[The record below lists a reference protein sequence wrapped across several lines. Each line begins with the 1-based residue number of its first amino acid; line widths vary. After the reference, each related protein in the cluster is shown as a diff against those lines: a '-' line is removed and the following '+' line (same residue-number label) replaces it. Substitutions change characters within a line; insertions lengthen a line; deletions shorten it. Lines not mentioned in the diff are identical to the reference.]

1 MKIFRGGYDPKRV
14 VEIGTGDHPA
24 VEDTGAISARLDVE
38 PHATGLPDRYSVK
51 EHEKQRTLTCTEAPT
66 LKVKVERGYSV
77 SAAAARKFPPGSIF
91 LDGAAQG
98 EPFLDLEKQVYNLD
112 HHEGCVRSFT
122 LAACEQAMI
131 LVRKRIPLRERDW
144 TIYAGEP
151 DLDTILAIWI
161 LLNHI
166 RLNDQDPEIRRSIMP
181 LVRLQG
187 TIDAHGLEMQEIAG
201 LPEDLHEKTFARL
214 EELRSRELTLKKDG
228 RWQEIDFLEY
238 TAGMLRAIDAMVYSS
253 EHFEG
258 AVPVEE
264 LARAEIASRW
274 LAIACASETG
284 IYAVEQQLRR
294 LHGDRLGIIILR
306 KDQNTYTLRRAD
318 PSLPL
323 TFERVYEQL
332 NLMDPAAGSARSGN
346 RWGGSDDIGGSPR
359 SSGTELTPQEIVDIC
374 SKAHW
379 KPSRPRQIG
388 AVAEASLA
396 SALFAL
402 AAIILVF
409 LERTL
414 SYRLLSFTDE
424 LLVRNWYFVSISG
437 FLSLSLL
444 LFKARKAPRI
454 YGMRQPAAY
463 DWLYLLVPAILAGAA
478 GGARFPELGGSTQ
491 PWLFRQAWSDI
502 LMVLGFA
509 GAVELLFRGVV
520 HGILF
525 RSFRAQKVG
534 GKWFI
539 SWPVV
544 ISSILYCIWACF
556 PYVHLTWPEAVY
568 PCLAGFVLAIACGMA
583 RERSGSIVAPI
594 VLHWVSILIPVL
606 NW

>member
-24 VEDTGAISARLDVE
+24 AEETSATSGRLDAE
-38 PHATGLPDRYSVK
+38 PYAIGLPDRYSIK
-51 EHEKQRTLTCTEAPT
+51 EQDRQSILTCTEAPT
-66 LKVKVERGYSV
+66 LMVKVERGYSV
-77 SAAAARKFPPGSIF
+77 TAAAARKFPPGSIF
-91 LDGAAQG
+91 LDGAAQS
-98 EPFLDLEKQVYNLD
+98 EPFLDLERQVYNLD
-112 HHEGCVRSFT
+112 HHQGCVRSFT

-131 LVRKRIPLRERDW
+131 LVRKRIPLREKDW

-151 DLDTILAIWI
+151 DLDTIVAIWI

-187 TIDAHGLEMQEIAG
+187 VIDAHGLEMQEIAG
-201 LPEDLHEKTFARL
+201 LPEDLHQKTFASL

-228 RWQEIDFLEY
+228 RWNEIDFLEY
-238 TAGMLRAIDAMVYSS
+238 TASMLRTIDTMVYSS

-264 LARAEIASRW
+264 LARAEIAGRW

-284 IYAVEQQLRR
+284 IYMVEQQLRR

-306 KDQNTYTLRRAD
+306 KDQSTYTLRRAD

-332 NLMDPAAGSARSGN
+332 NLMDPAASSARSGN

-374 SKAHW
+374 SKAYW
-379 KPSRPRQIG
+379 KPSRTRQLV
-388 AVAEASLA
+388 AVVEASLA
-396 SALFAL
+396 SGLIVL
-402 AAIILVF
+402 AAMILIL

-414 SYRLLSFTDE
+414 SYRLLSFTDT
-424 LLVRNWYFVSISG
+424 LLERNWVFVSIFG
-437 FLSLSLL
+437 FLSLALL
-444 LFKARKAPRI
+444 LFQARKAPRI
-454 YGMRQPAAY
+454 YGMRLPAAY

-478 GGARFPELGGSTQ
+478 GGARFPEAGGSIQ

-502 LMVLGFA
+502 LLVLGFA

-534 GKWFI
+534 GKWFM

-544 ISSILYCIWACF
+544 ISSIIYCFWACF
-556 PYVHLTWPEAVY
+556 PYIHLTWPEAMYTCMAV
-568 PCLAGFVLAIACGMA
+568 LVLAIACGMA

-594 VLHWVSILIPVL
+594 MLHWASILIPVL
-606 NW
+606 SW